1 MPTRFTTP
9 PPEVSWEDVDTVLG
23 TFLVAGE
30 GRTLVAVRLP
40 DTWSK
45 DDVTPRWSYEPG
57 ALRPVSDQ
65 LHEYF
70 DGSRTDFEL
79 ELAPQGTPFQRSVW
93 AALCDVPFGQTTSY
107 GDVAAAIG
115 NPKAVRAVGMAN
127 NRNPIAL
134 VIPCHRVIGAD
145 GSLTGYGGGL
155 EMKSWLLDH
164 ERRTP
169 EAPTRR

>member
-1 MPTRFTTP
+1 MPTHFTTP
-9 PPEVSWEDVDTVLG
+9 PAQVSWEDVDTVLG

-30 GRTLVAVRLP
+30 GRTLVAVQLP

-45 DDVTPRWSYEPG
+45 DDVTPGWLYEPG
-57 ALRPVSDQ
+57 ALPAVTAQ
-65 LHEYF
+65 LEEYF
-70 DGSRTDFEL
+70 DGSRTDFAL
-79 ELAPQGTPFQRSVW
+79 ELAPSGTPFQRSVW
-93 AALCDVPFGQTTSY
+93 AALCDVPFGETATY

-155 EMKSWLLDH
+155 AMKSWLLDH
-164 ERRTP
+164 EQRTAEGVPRR
-169 EAPTRR
+169 